1 MNNRTATKQK
11 KVVRRKISTIP
22 SETSSLNG
30 EESVVSSLMTNE
42 SLGEIDDNDDYD
54 LEQLLGKSAPLA
66 PLTTLLS
73 ALPIKR

>member
-42 SLGEIDDNDDYD
+42 SVEEIDDNDDYD
-54 LEQLLGKSAPLA
+54 LEQLLGKSTSSHAP
-66 PLTTLLS
+66 TTLLS
-73 ALPIKR
+73 LPSY